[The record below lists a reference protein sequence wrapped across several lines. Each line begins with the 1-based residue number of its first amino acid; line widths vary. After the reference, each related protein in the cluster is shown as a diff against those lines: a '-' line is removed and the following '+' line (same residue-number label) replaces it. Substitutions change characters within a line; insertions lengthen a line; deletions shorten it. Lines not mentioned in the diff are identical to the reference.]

1 MLISLFKQPR
11 AIFLLAFVQLWN
23 RFSHYGMRALLLLYM
38 INMQK
43 FPDSMAIV
51 IFAVYCALTEL
62 GGVFGAFLAEKILGL
77 RRSVILGGWLI
88 GIGHLFL
95 ALELDF
101 FTALGFVIVGSI
113 LYTTNVAT
121 LLGEYYPKG
130 DDRREQG
137 FTIFYMSINV
147 GGFIATLLCGFI
159 ADTFGWHLGFGLAA
173 IGMVLANLSLLCF
186 RKQLM
191 GKGEPP
197 PRKKQALPSLVLAL
211 LVTLGLAVFALQQH
225 SISVSLLPWIA
236 GGVLLWILVRLG
248 TKALIISVASLILF
262 FVAAEQISSSLLIF
276 ADKLG
281 NGAVPA
287 MSLLAINPLI
297 IILGGPLSST
307 ILGRIKSPAVR
318 LLIPFTLAA
327 FAFALLHAIPPG
339 LLLVGSVIGLI
350 SFAEL
355 FVGPLT
361 YSACSEASQ
370 IQKDPKIMALVPVG
384 FAMAASLGGLYSQ
397 AVAGDH
403 FDIHRYGNGFG
414 LMALGLFL
422 AGGILAGLRR
432 VRTPLAKLKEFNI

>member
-1 MLISLFKQPR
+1 MLTSLFKQPR

-43 FPDSMAIV
+43 FPDSMAIA
-51 IFAVYCALTEL
+51 IFAIYCALTEL
-62 GGVFGAFLAEKILGL
+62 GGVLGAYLAEKILGL
-77 RRSVILGGWLI
+77 RPAVMLGGWLI
-88 GIGHLFL
+88 GIGHLLL

-147 GGFIATLLCGFI
+147 GGFVATLLCGFI
-159 ADTFGWHLGFGLAA
+159 AETYGWHLGFGLAA
-173 IGMVLANLSLLCF
+173 IGMVLANLSLLYF
-186 RKQLM
+186 RKHLL

-197 PRKKQALPSLVLAL
+197 PRKKRSLPSLVLAL
-211 LVTLGLAVFALQQH
+211 ILTLGLAVFALQQH
-225 SISVSLLPWIA
+225 SISVSLLPWIT
-236 GGVLLWILVRLG
+236 GGLLLWIFARLNAK
-248 TKALIISVASLILF
+248 TLIISAIGLIIF

-281 NGAVPA
+281 NGSVPA
-287 MSLLAINPLI
+287 ISLLAINPLI
-297 IILGGPLSST
+297 IILGGPLAST
-307 ILGRIKSPAVR
+307 ILGRIKSPAIR

-327 FAFALLHAIPPG
+327 FAFALLYIVPPG

-361 YSACSEASQ
+361 YSACSEAALT
-370 IQKDPKIMALVPVG
+370 QKDPKIMALVPLG

-397 AVAGDH
+397 AVAGDV

-414 LMALGLFL
+414 LMALGLL
-422 AGGILAGLRR
+422 IAGGILAGLRS
-432 VRTPLAKLKEFNI
+432 VRIPKEAVLM